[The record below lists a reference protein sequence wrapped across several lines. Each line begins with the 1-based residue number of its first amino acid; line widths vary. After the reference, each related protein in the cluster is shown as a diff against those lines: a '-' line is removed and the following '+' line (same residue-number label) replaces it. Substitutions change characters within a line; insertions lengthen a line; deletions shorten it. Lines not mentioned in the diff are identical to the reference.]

1 MKNNV
6 FSIPDDIFVYFRAD
20 CVTDMVVK
28 VLGNT
33 EPKIQKEEDSL
44 HASSKLKNLQEF
56 RKLS

>member
-6 FSIPDDIFVYFRAD
+6 CSIPDDIFVYFRAD

-28 VLGNT
+28 GNT